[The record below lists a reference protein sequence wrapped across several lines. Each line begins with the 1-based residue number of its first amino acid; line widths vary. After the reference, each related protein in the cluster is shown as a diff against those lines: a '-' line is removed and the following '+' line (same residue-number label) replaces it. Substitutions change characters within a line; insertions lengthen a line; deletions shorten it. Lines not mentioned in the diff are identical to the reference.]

1 MRRVAIVGAART
13 PIGKMGGL
21 LASLSAV
28 ELGTIAI
35 QAALDRAQIEP
46 TVVNEVYMGM
56 AIQAGQGQN
65 PARQAAIHAG
75 LPETVPAM
83 TVNVLCG
90 SGMQAISLAAKQILL
105 GDAKIM
111 VAGGMESMSN
121 APYLLKKGRFGYRFG
136 NSELIDSLSQDGLT
150 DAFYHY
156 PMGMTAEN
164 LLERYPVSRKELD
177 AFALQSQQRAIK
189 ATQSGRFKDEI
200 IPVTVKTKKQTFV
213 VSEDEPIRETS
224 MAALAKLKPV
234 FKENGDVTAG
244 NSSGINDGAAAVV
257 LMDAEMAEKEG
268 YPILGYWIDGNLVG
282 VDPAIMGIGPLQ
294 ATNKLMKKHALQTN
308 DLDLVEVN
316 EAFAAQSV
324 VTIRELGLNP
334 DIVNVNGGAIA
345 LGHPL
350 GDSGARIIV
359 TLLYEMQKRQSKLGL
374 ASLCIGGGMGAA
386 TLIERTK

>member
-65 PARQAAIHAG
+65 PARQAAMHAG

>member
-65 PARQAAIHAG
+65 PARQAAMHAG

-359 TLLYEMQKRQSKLGL
+359 TLLYEMQKRQ
-374 ASLCIGGGMGAA
+374 
-386 TLIERTK
+386 

>member
-65 PARQAAIHAG
+65 PARQAAMHAG

-268 YPILGYWIDGNLVG
+268 YSILGYWIDGNLVG

>member
-65 PARQAAIHAG
+65 PARQAAMHAG

-200 IPVTVKTKKQTFV
+200 IPVTVKTQKQTFV

-257 LMDAEMAEKEG
+257 LVDAEMAEKEG